1 MAVSAFHDSRRSPH
15 AEMAQMNITPLVDVM
30 LVLLVI
36 FMVVAPTL
44 TGRIDLRIP
53 QVSDPLKPTDP
64 PPRISLQVDA
74 SGQYQLDGVALGRS
88 ELPAALQALARSQ
101 PRAVLEVA
109 TNADADYQDFAW
121 MMAEAQRSGVRDI
134 AWK

>member
-109 TNADADYQDFAW
+109 ANADADYQDFAW

>member
-36 FMVVAPTL
+36 FMVAAPTL

-53 QVSDPLKPTDP
+53 QVSDPLEPTDP

-109 TNADADYQDFAW
+109 ANADADYQDFAW
-121 MMAEAQRSGVRDI
+121 MMAEAQRSGVLDI

>member
-36 FMVVAPTL
+36 FMVAAPTL

-109 TNADADYQDFAW
+109 ANADADYQDFAW